1 MTELD
6 TIKRAKMYMEKLSQ
20 GVNPIDGTPVPEGDL
35 TRNARMSR
43 CFAYVAQVLDKV
55 VTNTAARVAKTQ
67 PSAPKAA
74 PAPSPAP
81 AQPTPSPAPAPP
93 ENRPNALPPELAA
106 MLRPASSIKPAPRKQ
121 PQTEPETPA
130 EAQPSAAAEEAPHRL
145 PISIPYN
152 RRADFDYSEQ
162 PIAAAEVVRRL
173 NALADETGGRL
184 VCTHLLDWL
193 TDAGLLAWM
202 PDIHNKLSR
211 LPTQSG
217 EEVGI
222 LLTRCADQ
230 TRDQN
235 VLYALAAQRFIVSN
249 LDDIIDEANYQ
260 LSLRHGPW
268 TDEED
273 AQLVSLRQQG
283 LHLGEIAEQLER
295 PVSAVRHRL
304 LEL

>member
-1 MTELD
+1 
-6 TIKRAKMYMEKLSQ
+6 MEKLSQ

-55 VTNTAARVAKTQ
+55 VTNTAARAAKTQ

-81 AQPTPSPAPAPP
+81 AQPQP

-121 PQTEPETPA
+121 PQTPA

-152 RRADFDYSEQ
+152 RRADFEYSEQ

-273 AQLVSLRQQG
+273 VQLVSLRQQG

>member
-1 MTELD
+1 M
-6 TIKRAKMYMEKLSQ
+6 
-20 GVNPIDGTPVPEGDL
+20 PEGDL

-55 VTNTAARVAKTQ
+55 VTNTAARAAKTQ

-81 AQPTPSPAPAPP
+81 AQPQP

-193 TDAGLLAWM
+193 TDAGLLTWM

>member
-55 VTNTAARVAKTQ
+55 VTNTAARAAKTQ

-81 AQPTPSPAPAPP
+81 AQPQP

-152 RRADFDYSEQ
+152 RRADFEYSEQ

-202 PDIHNKLSR
+202 
-211 LPTQSG
+211 PTQSG

-273 AQLVSLRQQG
+273 VQLVSLRQQG

>member
-43 CFAYVAQVLDKV
+43 CFAYFAQVLDKV
-55 VTNTAARVAKTQ
+55 VTNTAARAAKTQ

-81 AQPTPSPAPAPP
+81 AQPQPA
-93 ENRPNALPPELAA
+93 NRPNALPPELAA

-145 PISIPYN
+145 PISLPYN

-211 LPTQSG
+211 LPT
-217 EEVGI
+217 
-222 LLTRCADQ
+222 RCVDQ

>member
-81 AQPTPSPAPAPP
+81 AQPQP

-130 EAQPSAAAEEAPHRL
+130 GAQPSAAAEEAPHRL

-222 LLTRCADQ
+222 LLTRCA
-230 TRDQN
+230 
-235 VLYALAAQRFIVSN
+235 AQRFIVSN

-273 AQLVSLRQQG
+273 AQLVSLHQQG

>member
-1 MTELD
+1 MGEKTMKQPVLLCYNLTGE
-6 TIKRAKMYMEKLSQ
+6 KMQK
-20 GVNPIDGTPVPEGDL
+20 I
-35 TRNARMSR
+35 R
-43 CFAYVAQVLDKV
+43 
-55 VTNTAARVAKTQ
+55 
-67 PSAPKAA
+67 
-74 PAPSPAP
+74 
-81 AQPTPSPAPAPP
+81 
-93 ENRPNALPPELAA
+93 LAA
-106 MLRPASSIKPAPRKQ
+106 MRLKIRVRPVEKAEYAQTIVALCGAEDARPEDCRAPK
-121 PQTEPETPA
+121 
-130 EAQPSAAAEEAPHRL
+130 
-145 PISIPYN
+145 
-152 RRADFDYSEQ
+152 
-162 PIAAAEVVRRL
+162 
-173 NALADETGGRL
+173 LADETGGRL

>member
-55 VTNTAARVAKTQ
+55 VTNTAARAAKTQ
-67 PSAPKAA
+67 P
-74 PAPSPAP
+74 
-81 AQPTPSPAPAPP
+81 QP

-173 NALADETGGRL
+173 NALADETSGRL

-273 AQLVSLRQQG
+273 AQLISLRQQG

>member
-55 VTNTAARVAKTQ
+55 VTNTAARAAKTQ

-81 AQPTPSPAPAPP
+81 AQPQP

-273 AQLVSLRQQG
+273 AQLISLRQQG

>member
-1 MTELD
+1 
-6 TIKRAKMYMEKLSQ
+6 
-20 GVNPIDGTPVPEGDL
+20 
-35 TRNARMSR
+35 
-43 CFAYVAQVLDKV
+43 
-55 VTNTAARVAKTQ
+55 
-67 PSAPKAA
+67 
-74 PAPSPAP
+74 
-81 AQPTPSPAPAPP
+81 
-93 ENRPNALPPELAA
+93 
-106 MLRPASSIKPAPRKQ
+106 
-121 PQTEPETPA
+121 
-130 EAQPSAAAEEAPHRL
+130 
-145 PISIPYN
+145 
-152 RRADFDYSEQ
+152 
-162 PIAAAEVVRRL
+162 
-173 NALADETGGRL
+173 
-184 VCTHLLDWL
+184 
-193 TDAGLLAWM
+193 M

-273 AQLVSLRQQG
+273 VQLVSLRQQG